1 MSAAGSAVAAPA
13 WRPRFNPW
21 LIAIPVMLATFMV
34 ILDTSIVVVA
44 LPYIAG
50 NLGATQDESTW
61 VLTSYLVANAVIL
74 PASAWLSSFFGRKN
88 FLIVCT
94 IVFTVASATCG
105 LALSMPMLV
114 VARVLQGIGGGAM
127 QPLSQAILLESF
139 PPTQRGTATALFGLG
154 VVVAPIIG
162 PTLGGWLTDAHS
174 WRWTFYINVPVGMLA
189 AALMLLMIEDPPYIR
204 TARPRRIDA
213 SGFAMMAVF
222 LATLQVVLDKGQ
234 DADWFAA
241 IWLRWLAL
249 ISAACLIGF
258 IIRELVTEHPIVDL
272 RVFGNR
278 NFAVSAFLFAMFGLS
293 IYALITLQP
302 LFLQSLLGY
311 PAFDAGLS
319 VTPRGIGA
327 LAALLIVGALL
338 PRVNP
343 KLLVTTG
350 FALTAIASFLL
361 SRLTLQISMS
371 SVVIANILSGLGTSF
386 IFVPL
391 TTLAIGTLRN
401 EQIGNATG
409 IQNLVRNVGG
419 SIGLSYV
426 ATMLQRYALTHQ
438 ALMVGHLSQVSPQYQ
453 AQLASLQRLF
463 ERGFTAPDALLKARG
478 MLYNL
483 LIQQSTYWAF
493 MDLFFIVAIL
503 SAASIV
509 LIPIFR
515 RPATMH
521 QVSVGE

>member
-1 MSAAGSAVAAPA
+1 MSAAAPTIDA
-13 WRPRFNPW
+13 EWRPRFNPW

-105 LALSMPMLV
+105 IAVSMSMLV

-162 PTLGGWLTDAHS
+162 PTLGGWLTDQYS
-174 WRWTFYINVPVGMLA
+174 WRWTFYINLPVGILA
-189 AALMLLMIEDPPYIR
+189 TVLMLMMIEDPPYIR
-204 TARPRRIDA
+204 AARPRRIDA
-213 SGFAMMAVF
+213 AGFAFMALF

-241 IWLRWLAL
+241 VWLRWLAG
-249 ISAACLIGF
+249 ISAVSLVTF
-258 IIRELVTEHPIVDL
+258 IIREFLIDHPIVDL
-272 RVFGNR
+272 RIFGNR
-278 NFAVSAFLFAMFGLS
+278 NFAVSAVLFGLFGLS
-293 IYALITLQP
+293 VYALITLQP

-327 LAALLIVGALL
+327 LAALLLVGALL
-338 PRVNP
+338 PRVNA
-343 KLLVTTG
+343 KFLVAIG
-350 FALTAIASFLL
+350 FGLTAVASFLL

-371 SVVIANILSGLGTSF
+371 SVVLANILSGLGTSF

-409 IQNLVRNVGG
+409 MQNLVRNVGG

-426 ATMLQRYALTHQ
+426 ATMLQRYAQVHQ

-453 AQLASLQRLF
+453 ARLGLLQRLF
-463 ERGFTAPDALLKARG
+463 ERGFTAPDAFLKARG
-478 MLYNL
+478 MLYNGL
-483 LIQQSTYWAF
+483 LQQSSYWAF
-493 MDLFFIVAIL
+493 VDLFFVVAVL
-503 SAASIV
+503 SAACIV
-509 LIPIFR
+509 LVPIFR
-515 RPATMH
+515 RPVTVHA
-521 QVSVGE
+521 VSVGE

>member
-1 MSAAGSAVAAPA
+1 MSAAASTVAAE

-88 FLIVCT
+88 FLIACT

-105 LALSMPMLV
+105 IAVSMSMLV

-162 PTLGGWLTDAHS
+162 PTLGGWLTDAYS
-174 WRWTFYINVPVGMLA
+174 WRWTFYINLPVGILA
-189 AALMLLMIEDPPYIR
+189 AALMLMMIEDPPYIR
-204 TARPRRIDA
+204 AARPRRIDA
-213 SGFAMMAVF
+213 TGFVCMALF

-241 IWLRWLAL
+241 VWLRWIAA
-249 ISAACLIGF
+249 ISALSLITF
-258 IIRELVTEHPIVDL
+258 IVRELLVDQPIVDL

-278 NFAVSAFLFAMFGLS
+278 NFAVSAVLFGLFGLS

-311 PAFDAGLS
+311 PALDAGLS
-319 VTPRGIGA
+319 VTPRGVGA
-327 LAALLIVGALL
+327 LAALLLVGALL

-343 KLLVTTG
+343 KFLVGIG
-350 FALTAIASFLL
+350 FGLTALASLLL
-361 SRLTLQISMS
+361 SQLTLQISMS
-371 SVVIANILSGLGTSF
+371 SVVAANILSGLGTSF

-426 ATMLQRYALTHQ
+426 ATMLQRYAQVHQ
-438 ALMVGHLSQVSPQYQ
+438 ALMVGQLSQVNPRYQ
-453 AQLASLQRLF
+453 AQLALLQGVF
-463 ERGFTAPDALLKARG
+463 ERGFTAPDAFLKARG
-478 MLYNL
+478 MLYRVL
-483 LIQQSTYWAF
+483 LQQSQYWAF
-493 MDLFFIVAIL
+493 VDLFFVVAGL
-503 SAASIV
+503 SAACIV

-515 RPATMH
+515 RPATVH
-521 QVSVGE
+521 QVSVAE

>member
-1 MSAAGSAVAAPA
+1 MSAAAASVAAE

-21 LIAIPVMLATFMV
+21 LIAVPVMLATFMV

-74 PASAWLSSFFGRKN
+74 PASAWLSSFFGRKR
-88 FLIVCT
+88 FLIACT
-94 IVFTVASATCG
+94 IVFTLASATCG
-105 LALSMPMLV
+105 LAISMPMLV
-114 VARVLQGIGGGAM
+114 IARVLQGIGGGAM

-162 PTLGGWLTDAHS
+162 PTLGGWLTDQLS
-174 WRWTFYINVPVGMLA
+174 WRWTFYINLPVGIA
-189 AALMLLMIEDPPYIR
+189 AATLMLMMIEDPPYIR
-204 TARPRRIDA
+204 ASRPHQIDA
-213 SGFAMMAVF
+213 VGFGFMALF

-234 DADWFAA
+234 DADWFSA
-241 IWLRWLAL
+241 IWLRWFAG
-249 ISAACLIGF
+249 ICAASLVAF
-258 IIRELVTEHPIVDL
+258 IARELWVDHPIVDL
-272 RVFGNR
+272 RVFRNR
-278 NFAVSAFLFAMFGLS
+278 NFAVSAVLFGFFGLS

-319 VTPRGIGA
+319 VTPRGLGA
-327 LAALLIVGALL
+327 LAALLLVGSLEG
-338 PRVNP
+338 RVNP
-343 KLLVTTG
+343 KILVAIG
-350 FALTAIASFLL
+350 FGLTALASLLL

-371 SVVIANILSGLGTSF
+371 SVVIANICSGLGTSF

-426 ATMLQRYALTHQ
+426 STMLQRYAQAHQ
-438 ALMVGHLSQVSPQYQ
+438 ALMVGHLSQLSPQYRALLSQ
-453 AQLASLQRLF
+453 LQRIF
-463 ERGFTAPDALLKARG
+463 ERGFTAPDAFLKARG
-478 MLYNL
+478 MLYRL
-483 LIQQSTYWAF
+483 LVQQSQYWAF
-493 MDLFFIVAIL
+493 MDLFFAVAVLSVACIV
-503 SAASIV
+503 V
-509 LIPIFR
+509 IPIFR
-515 RPATMH
+515 RPVTVH
-521 QVSVGE
+521 HVSLGE

>member
-1 MSAAGSAVAAPA
+1 V
-13 WRPRFNPW
+13 
-21 LIAIPVMLATFMV
+21 
-34 ILDTSIVVVA
+34 
-44 LPYIAG
+44 
-50 NLGATQDESTW
+50 GAHELS
-61 VLTSYLVANAVIL
+61 VANAVIL

-88 FLIVCT
+88 FLIACT

-114 VARVLQGIGGGAM
+114 VARVVQGIGGGAM

-162 PTLGGWLTDAHS
+162 PTLGGWLTDSYS
-174 WRWTFYINVPVGMLA
+174 WRWTFYINLPVGILA
-189 AALMLLMIEDPPYIR
+189 AALMLIMIEDPPYIR
-204 TARPRRIDA
+204 AARPRHIDA
-213 SGFAMMAVF
+213 TGFAFMAVF

-241 IWLRWLAL
+241 VWLRWLAG
-249 ISAACLIGF
+249 ISAVSLIAF
-258 IIRELVTEHPIVDL
+258 IARELLTDHPIVDL

-278 NFAVSAFLFAMFGLS
+278 NFAVSALLFALFGLS

-319 VTPRGIGA
+319 VTPRGVGA

-343 KLLVTTG
+343 KLLVATG

-371 SVVIANILSGLGTSF
+371 SIVVANVLSGLGTSF

-409 IQNLVRNVGG
+409 IQNLMRNVGG

-426 ATMLQRYALTHQ
+426 ATMLQRYAQVHQ
-438 ALMVGHLSQVSPQYQ
+438 ALMVGHLSQVSPQYR
-453 AQLASLQRLF
+453 AQLTLLQRLS
-463 ERGFTAPDALLKARG
+463 ERGFTAPDAFLKARG

-483 LIQQSTYWAF
+483 LLQQSEYWAF
-493 MDLFFIVAIL
+493 VDLFFIVAGL
-503 SAASIV
+503 SAVCVV
-509 LIPIFR
+509 LVPIFS
-515 RPATMH
+515 RPVTVH